1 MEDGGRMTEGLEGG
15 SEEGWSEDPIG
26 ALETT
31 RIRLLESARVLP
43 GVETVVE
50 PNVAYG
56 STGLPFAPFNSVAGA
71 RFGDDA
77 DARIE
82 EIVDWYRQRGMP
94 FSWWLGPRDQPQDLG
109 RRLEA
114 HGLERDEETVPGMAL
129 DLRRPLAEAPGPA
142 GLTIERVRDEA
153 SFEKVVEVVIAAFG
167 GPGWLRDG
175 LRRFALLGFADGNP
189 QRTYVA
195 HLDGRPVGTS
205 LGFHAGSTLGI
216 YNVAVLPDARGLGIG
231 GAVTR
236 AALQAGADDGC
247 RIAVL
252 ESTALGHPIYERLGF
267 RDVAEYR
274 VYCSATAPG
283 DAPPG

>member
-1 MEDGGRMTEGLEGG
+1 MTDAAEAG
-15 SEEGWSEDPIG
+15 SGAGWSEDPIG
-26 ALETT
+26 ALETA
-31 RIRLLESARVLP
+31 RIRLFESARLLP

-50 PNVAYG
+50 ANVAYG
-56 STGLPFAPFNSVAGA
+56 SSGLPFAPFNSVAGA
-71 RFGDDA
+71 RFGVDA

-82 EIVDWYRQRGMP
+82 EILDWYRERGVP
-94 FSWWLGPRDQPQDLG
+94 FSWWLGPRDSPPDLG

-114 HGLERDEETVPGMAL
+114 HGLEPDAEAVPGMAL
-129 DLRRPLAEAPGPA
+129 DLRRRLREAPGPA

-153 SFEKVVEVVIAAFG
+153 SFEFVVDIVIAAFG
-167 GPGWLRDG
+167 GLAWLRDG

-189 QRTYVA
+189 QRTYLA
-195 HLDGRPVGTS
+195 RLDGRPVGTA
-205 LGFHAGSTLGI
+205 LGFHAGSVLGI
-216 YNVAVLPDARGLGIG
+216 YNVAVLSDARGRGIG

-252 ESTALGHPIYERLGF
+252 ESTALGHPVYERLGF

-274 VYCSATAPG
+274 VYCSATAPAG
-283 DAPPG
+283 APPG